1 MSARRTLLLAA
12 GGLVLAVGATFL
24 LDPFRNY
31 QLALVAAYL
40 CATAGLTVLVGL
52 SGQLSLGHAALMAAG
67 GYGYALTV
75 NALTGGG
82 VDGVVRFLGGVLG
95 AVIVSG
101 VVGLLLGL
109 AGARL
114 HGPYLAGL
122 TLTLV
127 VAVPAIA
134 ASVPALQGDRG
145 VRTDF
150 DGVPG
155 PLRSV
160 IALEQ
165 WQAWVA
171 LAVAAVAV
179 TGLALLRDGRAG
191 LRMRAVRDDEVAAA
205 LAGIVPAR
213 VKVLAFVA
221 SAVTAGLGGAVLVF
235 VTQSVSPGAF
245 PLSLSLLLLVAVV
258 VGGLG
263 NLLGAALGA
272 VLVVLLPWLVG
283 AVTDALPLP
292 AAVVQR
298 LDGTLASLVF
308 GVLLIVLVAGA
319 PGGLAGALTTARA
332 RRRARRAEGRTGS
345 TGRALPAGPAPGTAG
360 GPPAA
365 ALPTAPG
372 PSTPSNPSTPS
383 TPREPVRTPTEG

>member
-12 GGLVLAVGATFL
+12 GGLVLAIGATFL

-75 NALTGGG
+75 NALTGAG
-82 VDGVVRFLGGVLG
+82 VDGVARFLGGVAG
-95 AVIVSG
+95 AVVVSG

-127 VAVPAIA
+127 VAVPAVA

-145 VRTDF
+145 VRTAF

-155 PLRSV
+155 PLRSL

-179 TGLALLRDGRAG
+179 TGLVLLRDGRAG

-213 VKVLAFVA
+213 VKVLAFAA

-245 PLSLSLLLLVAVV
+245 PLALSLLLLVAVV

-263 NLLGAALGA
+263 SLLGAALGA

-283 AVTDALPLP
+283 AATDALPLP

-308 GVLLIVLVAGA
+308 GLLLIVLVAGA
-319 PGGLAGALTTARA
+319 PGGLAGALTAARA
-332 RRRARRAEGRTGS
+332 RRRTRRSLRGA
-345 TGRALPAGPAPGTAG
+345 AAPRPTDD
-360 GPPAA
+360 PPA
-365 ALPTAPG
+365 ALPT
-372 PSTPSNPSTPS
+372 TPS

>member
-1 MSARRTLLLAA
+1 MTARRTLLLGL
-12 GGLVLAVGATFL
+12 GGLVLAIGLTFL
-24 LDPFRNY
+24 LDPYRNY

-67 GYGYALTV
+67 GYGYALTSQ
-75 NALTGGG
+75 ALTAAGVGG
-82 VDGVVRFLGGVLG
+82 VARFLAAVVAAAVVAGVL
-95 AVIVSG
+95 
-101 VVGLLLGL
+101 GLLLGL

-127 VAVPAIA
+127 VAVPAVT
-134 ASVPALQGDRG
+134 ASVGALQGDRG
-145 VRTDF
+145 VQTEL

-155 PLRSV
+155 PLKAL

-205 LAGIVPAR
+205 LAGIAPAR
-213 VKVLAFVA
+213 VKVLAFVV
-221 SAVTAGLGGAVLVF
+221 SSVTAGLGGAVLTF
-235 VTQSVSPGAF
+235 VTQSVSPGAYTV
-245 PLSLSLLLLVAVV
+245 SLSLLLLVAVV

-263 NLLGAALGA
+263 SLLGAALGA
-272 VLVVLLPWLVG
+272 VLLVLLPWLVG
-283 AVTDALPLP
+283 TLTDALPLP
-292 AAVVQR
+292 AQVTQR
-298 LDGTLASLVF
+298 IDGTLPLLVF
-308 GVLLIVLVAGA
+308 GLLLIVLVAAA
-319 PGGLAGALTTARA
+319 PGGLAGALTAARA
-332 RRRARRAEGRTGS
+332 RRRARRR
-345 TGRALPAGPAPGTAG
+345 PAPGPVAA
-360 GPPAA
+360 PAPD
-365 ALPTAPG
+365 PTAAPA
-372 PSTPSNPSTPS
+372 
-383 TPREPVRTPTEG
+383 PRVPVRTPTEG